1 MKTVCMN
8 YGSIEN
14 LKVHGTGPRAFFPC
28 LCHCMDH
35 ERSATK
41 WLMKVNSFQLI
52 DWWLIDWLLDDCN
65 GVIIGRCVAASCT
78 FLTSHPSSVAMWLM
92 CCLLPLL
99 WLEQGVEPTFAQ
111 SGPLEVLSACQNLP
125 THDAESTFDC
135 EKRETDPAT
144 RWFPFLYDQ
153 SGHQGCISQ
162 SNAEIVAHAILCWC
176 KWIYFFLV

>member
-1 MKTVCMN
+1 M
-8 YGSIEN
+8 
-14 LKVHGTGPRAFFPC
+14 R
-28 LCHCMDH
+28 
-35 ERSATK
+35 
-41 WLMKVNSFQLI
+41 
-52 DWWLIDWLLDDCN
+52 
-65 GVIIGRCVAASCT
+65 
-78 FLTSHPSSVAMWLM
+78 
-92 CCLLPLL
+92 CLLPLL

-162 SNAEIVAHAILCWC
+162 SNAEIVAHAILC
-176 KWIYFFLV
+176 